1 MKIYALYKGD
11 QFLIVG
17 TKKELADYLKVKE
30 KTISFY
36 SSEVWKKRR
45 KYNFDNCYLVIE
57 DWDL

>member
-45 KYNFDNCYLVIE
+45 NYNFDNCYLVIE
-57 DWDL
+57 VGNE

>member
-17 TKKELADYLKVKE
+17 TKKELAEYLGVKE

-45 KYNFDNCYLVIE
+45 NYNFNNCYLVIE
-57 DWDL
+57 VEND